1 MTKHFLLLFL
11 FLKTVGFAQ
20 NLYFPPL
27 TGNSW
32 DTLSP
37 TSLGWCNDKIDSLLN
52 YLEQRNTKAFLVLKD
67 GKIVI
72 EKYFGTF
79 TQDSIWYWASAGK
92 TLTAFTVGIAQQE
105 GFLSIN
111 DTTSNYLGTG
121 WTDCTITQEEK
132 ITIRHQLTMTS
143 GLDDGVNDPHCTIDT
158 CLKYKADAGTRW
170 AYHNAPYTLLDNVIQ
185 SATGQNLNTYFTY
198 KVKIPTGITGTF
210 FYTGFNNVFYSKAR
224 SMARFGLLILNKGN
238 WNGNQIMTDTAYFNQ
253 MVNTSQ
259 TLNES
264 YGYLWWLNG
273 KNSFMIPNTQ
283 FVFPSQLFP
292 SAPSDMISALGKD
305 GQIINVVPSENL
317 VVVRMGNAPLISQ
330 AVTITF
336 NDTIWQK
343 INELTCNSTLIETNS
358 KNSFFNFYPNPTYDK
373 LIIELPKWNEYQFIE
388 LEIFDVSGKMVY
400 NQKIENINSPIE
412 INVTTLNQG
421 IYFLTFKNNQIPILK
436 EKFVIN
442 KTF

>member
-1 MTKHFLLLFL
+1 MAKYLLFFLLYLN
-11 FLKTVGFAQ
+11 TVVFAQ

-32 DTLSP
+32 DTLSHA
-37 TSLGWCNDKIDSLLN
+37 SLGWCTDKIDSLLN

-111 DTTSNYLGTG
+111 DTTSNYLGIG
-121 WTDCTITQEEK
+121 WTDCSITQEEK

-143 GLDDGVNDPHCTIDT
+143 GLDDGVSNLDCTIDT

-170 AYHNAPYTLLDNVIQ
+170 AYHNAPYSLLDNVIQ
-185 SATGQNLNTYFTY
+185 NATGQTLNTYFTN
-198 KVKIPTGITGTF
+198 KVKTPTGITGTF
-210 FYTGFNNVFYSKAR
+210 IYSGFNNVYYSKAR

-238 WNGNQIMTDTAYFNQ
+238 WNGNQIMTDSAYFNQ

-273 KNSFMIPNTQ
+273 KNSFMVPSLQ
-283 FVFPSQLFP
+283 FAFPGQLFP
-292 SAPSDMISALGKD
+292 SAPSDMISALGKN
-305 GQIINVVPSENL
+305 GQILNVVPSENL
-317 VVVRMGNAPLISQ
+317 VVIRMGNPPLNSQ
-330 AVTITF
+330 NFPITF
-336 NDTIWQK
+336 NDTLWQK
-343 INELTCNSTLIETNS
+343 LNDVRCNSTFINNQIENIDIS
-358 KNSFFNFYPNPTYDK
+358 IFPNPTIDQINIKISPQKSNY
-373 LIIELPKWNEYQFIE
+373 ISV
-388 LEIFDVSGKMVY
+388 EIFNTLGQLVLKEKCLIQNNLIQLECS
-400 NQKIENINSPIE
+400 QLIN
-412 INVTTLNQG
+412 G
-421 IYFLTFKNNQIPILK
+421 IYFLNLNIEEGLRKQIKIIITKNK
-436 EKFVIN
+436 
-442 KTF
+442 